1 MNKYVWVKILSFET
15 GINLILT
22 RILIIL
28 IQNIY
33 LSVVFLKPKSVLCN
47 VGFSNFKIK
56 DNFD

>member
-1 MNKYVWVKILSFET
+1 MNEYVWVKILSFET

-33 LSVVFLKPKSVLCN
+33 LSAVFLKPKSVFCN
-47 VGFSNFKIK
+47 IGFSNFKIK